1 MAAAPV
7 KCIDLNYKKID
18 MYLLRRKA
26 SYSQPQNQNSSC
38 PHIPLLGMY
47 KCLKSISIYVYKLY
61 PHFSCIYL

>member
-47 KCLKSISIYVYKLY
+47 KCLKSISILCV
-61 PHFSCIYL
+61 